1 MLLEITPRASQS
13 ISLTPLI
20 DVVFILLLFF
30 MLSSTFSKTRQLELE
45 ATSPGTQNL
54 MTEVNRLLLLTENR
68 ADLNGTIY
76 TVDSTTFSQQLSAIA
91 NADGAVTLAAH
102 PTVRV
107 QQTIHIIDS
116 LRAAGIVQLD
126 LSPSVSE

>member
-1 MLLEITPRASQS
+1 MLEITPRASQS

-30 MLSSTFSKTRQLELE
+30 MLSSTFNKTRQLELK
-45 ATSPGTQNL
+45 ATSPGTQSL
-54 MTEVNRLLLLTENR
+54 LPEVNRLLLLTDNR

-76 TVDSTTFSQQLSAIA
+76 TVDSIAFSQQLSAIA
-91 NADGAVTLAAH
+91 NAGGAVTLTAH
-102 PTVRV
+102 SAVRV
-107 QQTIHIIDS
+107 QQTIHIIDN
-116 LRAAGIVQLD
+116 LRAAGIVQLN